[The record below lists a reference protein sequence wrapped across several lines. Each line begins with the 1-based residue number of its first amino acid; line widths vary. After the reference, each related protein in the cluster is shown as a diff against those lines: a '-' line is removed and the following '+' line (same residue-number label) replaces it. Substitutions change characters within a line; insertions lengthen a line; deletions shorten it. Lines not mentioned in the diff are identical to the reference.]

1 MGATGA
7 SVAPDSLIPFDS
19 SGAVLANAASG
30 PIQPAASGSLGAAEA
45 KAEAIPAAVAATGE
59 SALAAEAEVEAETEA
74 ETLESQRPRRK
85 IDLSQR
91 IIEPTYFN
99 LFWIFVIA
107 CVVGLVVETLVARPL
122 DGVWKDRAGL
132 LWGPFSPIYG
142 VGALL
147 MTVVLNRFATVPAI
161 ITFAVATVL
170 GGGFE
175 LVVGW
180 GLKHFFGIVAWSY
193 IDQPFNIGGYTCLSV
208 SLWWGV
214 LGLAWV
220 KLLLPWLAKLL
231 SRVPQKARALPTV
244 LMSAFMAVD
253 IVMTLL
259 AFNCWY
265 ERSAGEPIETP
276 VQEYFAENYGD
287 DFMEDRFE
295 TMSLWAEIA
304 SR

>member
-1 MGATGA
+1 MPGVAGASATPGSLLPKDAAEAFVAADGAAATELSSAQTEA
-7 SVAPDSLIPFDS
+7 SVAISTAEA
-19 SGAVLANAASG
+19 AVV
-30 PIQPAASGSLGAAEA
+30 AAEA
-45 KAEAIPAAVAATGE
+45 ASSDA
-59 SALAAEAEVEAETEA
+59 
-74 ETLESQRPRRK
+74 QHPRRK